1 MRLLPQLLPGLLR
14 RGLLLVAD
22 DDDLGEY
29 EVDELDGRDQ
39 CSECG
44 GWTEHGIFSELDD
57 EFVCD
62 ECALDFPQRYGA
74 DCE

>member
-1 MRLLPQLLPGLLR
+1 MLPGLLPGLLR
-14 RGLLLVAD
+14 RRLFTIGD
-22 DDDLGEY
+22 CDDLGEY
-29 EVDELDGRDQ
+29 EVDEPDGLDQ

-44 GWTEHGIFSELDD
+44 NWTEHGILSELDD